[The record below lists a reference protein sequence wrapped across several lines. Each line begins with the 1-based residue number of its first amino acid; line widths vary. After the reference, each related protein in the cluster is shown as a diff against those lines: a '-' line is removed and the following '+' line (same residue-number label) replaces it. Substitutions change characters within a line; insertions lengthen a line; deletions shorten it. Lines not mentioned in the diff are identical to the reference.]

1 MKTTKVLETN
11 INEITISEV
20 SKTLNTSSK
29 NRVAI
34 CNANTLVRSVK
45 NIEIRNSINS
55 FSIKTPD
62 GFPVAKAL
70 SFLTK
75 NKFKRVDGY
84 KVFLQTIADGLETN
98 TDHYFFGN
106 NETTTQQMIENLKNI
121 FPDIKIS
128 GYICPENLAAEELAL
143 KYKDKFAKIETD
155 IVWVSL
161 GFPKQELFI
170 EKIYNEINPKTNFV
184 GIGGVFDW
192 VAGTKRKAPEWVANI
207 GLEWFFRLI
216 QDPKRLYKRY
226 LIDNTLFIVY
236 FLRQVLFYDRQ

>member
-1 MKTTKVLETN
+1 MKTTQVLKTDISET
-11 INEITISEV
+11 TISDV
-20 SKTLNTSSK
+20 SKKLITSSK

-45 NIEIRNSINS
+45 NLEIRDSINS

-70 SFLTK
+70 SFLSK
-75 NKFKRVDGY
+75 NKFPRVDGY
-84 KVFLQTIADGLETN
+84 KLFLQTVSDGLEAN
-98 TDHYFFGN
+98 TRHYFFGN
-106 NETTTQQMIENLKNI
+106 NEKTTLEMIKNLKNK
-121 FPDIKIS
+121 FPNINIS
-128 GYICPENLAAEELAL
+128 GYICPENLSADDLAS
-143 KYKDKFAKIETD
+143 KYKEKFTKIDAD

-170 EKIYNEINPKTNFV
+170 EKIYNEINPDTNFV
-184 GIGGVFDW
+184 GIGGVFEW
-192 VAGTKRKAPEWVANI
+192 VAGTKVKAPEWLANI
-207 GLEWFFRLI
+207 GLEWLFRLI

-236 FLRQVLFYDRQ
+236 FLRQVLFLR